1 MPVVGNGIAL
11 GLTNGHENFA
21 PQLRVQSGIYGGVEA
36 GFGVN
41 VGTTL
46 GTGDAP
52 SSLMAIGVTTDPTKS
67 GLTAYFSNLDIG
79 VVSSL
84 KLGKYILKY

>member
-1 MPVVGNGIAL
+1 MGNGVAL
-11 GLTNGHENFA
+11 GLTNGDENFA
-21 PQLRVQSGIYGGVEA
+21 PQLRVQKGVYGGVEA
-36 GFGVN
+36 GFGAN

-46 GTGDAP
+46 GSGDAP
-52 SSLMAIGVTTDPTKS
+52 SSLMAIGVTTDPAKS
-67 GLTAYFSNLDIG
+67 GLITYFSNLDIG